1 MNRVL
6 INKAAIVDRC
16 INRIKDEYTDFETL
30 QANFTKQDAI
40 ILNLE
45 RACQACIDAAL
56 HLVKEKKL
64 GIPQNSKEAFHI
76 LEKEGII
83 DNSLSISM
91 QNMVGFRNKVIQE
104 YQSLKLEILNSII
117 TSEKDELSKFM
128 GILVRLN

>member
-1 MNRVL
+1 MSRVL
-6 INKAAIVDRC
+6 LNKMAIVHRC
-16 INRIKDEYTDFETL
+16 LNRINEEYTDFETL

-56 HLVKEKKL
+56 HVVKEKKL
-64 GIPQNSKEAFHI
+64 GIPQNSKEAFQI
-76 LEKEGII
+76 LEKERII
-83 DNSLSISM
+83 DSSLSISM
-91 QNMVGFRNKVIQE
+91 QNMVGFRNIAIHE

-128 GILVRLN
+128 GVLVKVK